1 MKSIV
6 TFIFLTLV
14 LKSVGQDN
22 NDRPV
27 RNSFTLTMPV
37 SKEEFY
43 ESHIQSAPFVVGPNI
58 LQLFPGDT
66 VFVEVD
72 HSDGIITGI
81 KTVKENKN
89 KSKTLEI
96 SFIQIVENEK
106 HSNMILKVRNPF
118 KQDLK
123 YDAVIRVMNAQ
134 EWVSTSII
142 PVKAGLIG
150 FEMWPDVIVSIAL
163 AEWKFL

>member
-1 MKSIV
+1 M
-6 TFIFLTLV
+6 
-14 LKSVGQDN
+14 
-22 NDRPV
+22 
-27 RNSFTLTMPV
+27 
-37 SKEEFY
+37 
-43 ESHIQSAPFVVGPNI
+43 
-58 LQLFPGDT
+58 
-66 VFVEVD
+66 
-72 HSDGIITGI
+72 
-81 KTVKENKN
+81 
-89 KSKTLEI
+89 EI